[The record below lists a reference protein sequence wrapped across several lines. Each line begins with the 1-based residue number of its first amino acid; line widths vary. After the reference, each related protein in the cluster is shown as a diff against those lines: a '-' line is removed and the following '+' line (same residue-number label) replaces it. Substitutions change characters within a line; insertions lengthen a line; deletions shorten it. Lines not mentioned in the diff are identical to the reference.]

1 MTRRRTTG
9 LLAGVLVVTLGAA
22 VVEAQGPGAASGTR
36 AGGALAT
43 RAYNPSRRV
52 PPFFGQVGL
61 TPSQREQIY
70 SIRGKYYDQIADL
83 KQQIEDLEAKE
94 DTDCAGV
101 LTDSQRKLLDSL
113 RSARRGGTSR
123 SAPAADAA
131 PAAPAPAAAA
141 ARTGANG

>member
-1 MTRRRTTG
+1 MARRRGWG

-22 VVEAQGPGAASGTR
+22 VVEAQGPGAAGR
-36 AGGALAT
+36 AGAAP

-52 PPFFGQVGL
+52 PAFFGQVGL

-113 RSARRGGTSR
+113 RTARRGGTAR
-123 SAPAADAA
+123 NAPAAE
-131 PAAPAPAAAA
+131 APAAAA
-141 ARTGANG
+141 PAARTGGNG